1 VIKTHNLRQYK
12 ILWYKILS
20 KRNGSL
26 FVSDV
31 SGTGFLVFVL
41 SLFLLGS
48 CGIQRLSPT
57 GSGVLEGEV
66 VRVPARIASTV
77 KNINVEE
84 GQVVEEGSVL
94 ARLDDEMLRISLRQ
108 AEAGVAL
115 AENRLRLLLKGAREE
130 DIRQMESALV
140 KTEENLKSAREDKD
154 RMQTLFQSGSV
165 TQKQKEDA
173 ELRYKIAEAEYAT
186 AVEGLKKM
194 KNWAR
199 PEEVEA
205 ARIQLDQA
213 KANRDQVL
221 KQLEYV
227 EVKAPRRG
235 TILTQG
241 VYPGEYVA
249 PGSTLFTLADLD
261 TLYLTIYVPETLL
274 GKIRLGQKA
283 EVLVDAFPDRRFPPE
298 VVYISS
304 QAEFTPRNVQTQ
316 EERVK
321 LVYGVKLKVKNQE
334 GALKIGMPAD
344 AILE

>member
-1 VIKTHNLRQYK
+1 
-12 ILWYKILS
+12 
-20 KRNGSL
+20 
-26 FVSDV
+26 
-31 SGTGFLVFVL
+31 
-41 SLFLLGS
+41 
-48 CGIQRLSPT
+48 
-57 GSGVLEGEV
+57 
-66 VRVPARIASTV
+66 
-77 KNINVEE
+77 
-84 GQVVEEGSVL
+84 
-94 ARLDDEMLRISLRQ
+94 
-108 AEAGVAL
+108 
-115 AENRLRLLLKGAREE
+115 
-130 DIRQMESALV
+130 
-140 KTEENLKSAREDKD
+140 
-154 RMQTLFQSGSV
+154 
-165 TQKQKEDA
+165 
-173 ELRYKIAEAEYAT
+173 
-186 AVEGLKKM
+186 
-194 KNWAR
+194 
-199 PEEVEA
+199 
-205 ARIQLDQA
+205 
-213 KANRDQVL
+213 L

-241 VYPGEYVA
+241 VYQGEYVA

>member
-1 VIKTHNLRQYK
+1 MIKTLKIRQCK
-12 ILWYKILS
+12 NPRH
-20 KRNGSL
+20 RNGLLVDLCRGSLVITLCL
-26 FVSDV
+26 FV
-31 SGTGFLVFVL
+31 
-41 SLFLLGS
+41 LGA
-48 CGIQRLSPT
+48 CGKPKLSPT
-57 GSGVLEGEV
+57 GSGTLEGEV

-77 KNINVEE
+77 KDIRVGE
-84 GQVVEEGSVL
+84 GQVVEAGEVL

-130 DIRQMESALV
+130 DIRQMESTVV
-140 KTEENLKSAREDKD
+140 KAEENLKSARDDHE
-154 RMQTLFQSGSV
+154 RMQTLFRSGSV

-173 ELRYKIAEAEYAT
+173 ELRYKIAEAEYT
-186 AVEGLKKM
+186 SAVEGLKKI

-235 TILTQG
+235 TILMQG
-241 VYPGEYVA
+241 VYQGEYVA

-261 TLYLTIYVPETLL
+261 TLYLTIYVPATLL
-274 GKIRLGQKA
+274 GSIQLEQKA
-283 EVLVDAFPDRRFPPE
+283 EVLVDAFPGRRFSAE
-298 VVYISS
+298 VVYISP

-344 AILE
+344 AILK

>member
-1 VIKTHNLRQYK
+1 MWQSQKPLNK
-12 ILWYKILS
+12 
-20 KRNGSL
+20 L
-26 FVSDV
+26 F
-31 SGTGFLVFVL
+31 
-41 SLFLLGS
+41 FLLGAGFIALS
-48 CGIQRLSPT
+48 FCYLLSACRTSTQRPT
-57 GSGVLEGEV
+57 GSGTLEGEV

-77 KNINVEE
+77 KEVWVREGQTVEE
-84 GQVVEEGSVL
+84 GEVL

-108 AEAGVAL
+108 AETGVAL

-130 DIRQMESALV
+130 DIRQMEAALV
-140 KTEENLKSAREDKD
+140 KAEENLKSAREDND
-154 RMQTLFQSGSV
+154 RMQTLFQSGSI

-173 ELRYKIAEAEYAT
+173 ELRYKIAEAEYAA

-213 KANRDQVL
+213 RANRDQVL
-221 KQLEYV
+221 KQLEYM

-241 VYPGEYVA
+241 VYAGEYVI

-261 TLYLTIYVPETLL
+261 SLYLTIYVPETLL
-274 GKIRLGQKA
+274 GTIRLGQKA
-283 EVLVDAFPDRRFPPE
+283 KVKVDTFPDHGFPAE
-298 VVYISS
+298 VVFISS

-321 LVYGVKLKVKNQE
+321 LVYGVKLRVKNQD
-334 GALKIGMPAD
+334 GVLKIGMPAD
-344 AILE
+344 AVLE